1 MVEAIIESRKP
12 EPYVKC
18 NCKDCITPIEF
29 LSAATNANKKVKV
42 KCWACGKSGTYE
54 LDNTGLYLK
63 NANKSSSSSHKK
75 SSSRKGSDD
84 NPVSTAYYDL
94 LEVSVTATQDEIKKS
109 YRKMAIKYHPDKNR
123 DDPHAEEKFKEISEA
138 YQILSDPKLRK
149 RYNENGAENGVKPEG
164 GFVDPEE
171 FFKQSF
177 GGDRFVD
184 IIGEISIGRDMRDA
198 IETAE
203 TDGDGNEDDLT
214 PEEKAERAAQKDQ
227 AEKERAETR
236 QKRVDTLVEKLIYK
250 LSLYTELPDTSPN
263 SVAAFTNIIQI
274 EAEDLKHE
282 SYGVELLHAIGFT
295 YTMKANQY
303 QARGQIF
310 GLGGVFHSVREK
322 GYIFSETMGTLR
334 SALDLQSSFSELQKA
349 DSKGLSEEE
358 RNKLEEE
365 AAQKGLKAIWRG
377 SKLEVE
383 SVLRDVCDLVLGD
396 PKASKDLVQKRAAAL
411 KIIGNVYQNVRADV
425 TAEDIHIE
433 PKQHQHGGTS
443 KSNNSSAPQPQPE
456 QGSTA

>member
-1 MVEAIIESRKP
+1 M
-12 EPYVKC
+12 
-18 NCKDCITPIEF
+18 
-29 LSAATNANKKVKV
+29 
-42 KCWACGKSGTYE
+42 
-54 LDNTGLYLK
+54 
-63 NANKSSSSSHKK
+63 
-75 SSSRKGSDD
+75 
-84 NPVSTAYYDL
+84 
-94 LEVSVTATQDEIKKS
+94 
-109 YRKMAIKYHPDKNR
+109 
-123 DDPHAEEKFKEISEA
+123 
-138 YQILSDPKLRK
+138 SDPKLRK

-164 GFVDPEE
+164 GFGRSSKHMVLWQSFVLIVIYHIILTVDPEE

-203 TDGDGNEDDLT
+203 NDGEGNEADLS
-214 PEEKAERAAQKDQ
+214 PEEKAAKAAQKEQ

-250 LSLYTELPDTSPN
+250 LSLYTELPDTSPA

-282 SYGVELLHAIGFT
+282 SYGIELLHAIGFT

-303 QARGQIF
+303 LAKGQIF

-358 RNKLEEE
+358 KNRLEEE
-365 AAQKGLKAIWRG
+365 AAQK
-377 SKLEVE
+377 
-383 SVLRDVCDLVLGD
+383 
-396 PKASKDLVQKRAAAL
+396 
-411 KIIGNVYQNVRADV
+411 VYYCHEICFCNLQYY
-425 TAEDIHIE
+425 
-433 PKQHQHGGTS
+433 
-443 KSNNSSAPQPQPE
+443 
-456 QGSTA
+456 